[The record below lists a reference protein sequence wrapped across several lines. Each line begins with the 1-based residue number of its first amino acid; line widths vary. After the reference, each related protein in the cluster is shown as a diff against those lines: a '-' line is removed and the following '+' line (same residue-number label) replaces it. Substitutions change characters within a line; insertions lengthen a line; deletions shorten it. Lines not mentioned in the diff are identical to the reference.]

1 MAGNM
6 PKGVEPV
13 LDATTF
19 YDPTNFVF
27 PFGCHICVVDVD
39 RETGQVKIRRYV
51 AVDDVGNQINPMIVE
66 GQVHGGVLQGLA
78 QGMLEQPVYDENGNL
93 LTNSLIEYLVPTA
106 LEAPRIETDSTVTPS
121 PHNPLGVK
129 GVGETG
135 TIASSQAYVN
145 AVCDALGVDH
155 IDMPITPEKVWRALP
170 HRLRHAEPGKPPK
183 HCQPR
188 AGGRGDGPARPPL
201 PEGGGRGGGGASGS
215 FHLVRAREGPP
226 H

>member
-1 MAGNM
+1 MAGNL

-78 QGMLEQPVYDENGNL
+78 QAMLEQSVYDENGNL

-155 IDMPITPEKVWRALP
+155 IDMPITPEKVWRGP
-170 HRLRHAEPGKPPK
+170 HKKGVAPPAGRLLNYLW
-183 HCQPR
+183 R
-188 AGGRGDGPARPPL
+188 AARARGGTTAPPL
-201 PEGGGRGGGGASGS
+201 LPGGGRGRGGS
-215 FHLVRAREGPP
+215 FHVSLLLSPGRGRA
-226 H
+226 

>member
-1 MAGNM
+1 MAGNL

-78 QGMLEQPVYDENGNL
+78 QAMLEQSVYDENGNL

-155 IDMPITPEKVWRALP
+155 IDMPLTPEKVWRVLHKKRIDP
-170 HRLRHAEPGKPPK
+170 PPGMAPK
-183 HCQPR
+183 YLT
-188 AGGRGDGPARPPL
+188 RPPGRRGGATPPPPR
-201 PEGGGRGGGGASGS
+201 PEGGGPPGA
-215 FHLVRAREGPP
+215 R
-226 H
+226 

>member
-1 MAGNM
+1 MAGNL

-78 QGMLEQPVYDENGNL
+78 QAMLEQSVYDENGNL

-106 LEAPRIETDSTVTPS
+106 LEAPRIETASTVTPS

-155 IDMPITPEKVWRALP
+155 IDMPITPEKVWRVLQKK
-170 HRLRHAEPGKPPK
+170 RLDAPPGMP
-183 HCQPR
+183 QNYLARAAGPR
-188 AGGRGDGPARPPL
+188 GGTSPPPL
-201 PEGGGRGGGGASGS
+201 FQAGGGRPGRGLLISANVVAAGA
-215 FHLVRAREGPP
+215 
-226 H
+226 